1 MGTGHRIRDVRVSK
15 GILQGEL
22 AKIANINKSVM
33 SRIENGDRP
42 VRDDELREIAKCLNV
57 SADYLIGRSSEP
69 MLTRVE
75 QRDIA
80 RNVED
85 MKQSLENGS
94 LRMSLDGKE
103 ISDEVK
109 KFILDQIENILTLA
123 KIKSIGTFTPK
134 KQK

>member
-33 SRIENGDRP
+33 SRIENGDRA

>member
-1 MGTGHRIRDVRVSK
+1 MGTGHRIRDVRESK
-15 GILQGEL
+15 GIFQGEL
-22 AKIANINKSVM
+22 AKMANINKSVM
-33 SRIENGDRP
+33 SRIENGDRAI
-42 VRDDELREIAKCLNV
+42 RDDELREIAKCLNV

-69 MLTRVE
+69 MLTRAD

-80 RNVED
+80 CNVED
-85 MKQSLENGS
+85 MKQRLEQGS
-94 LRMSLDGKE
+94 LKMSLYGEE

-123 KIKSIGTFTPK
+123 KIKSMGTFSPK

>member
-1 MGTGHRIRDVRVSK
+1 MSTGRRIRDVRESK

-22 AKIANINKSVM
+22 AKMANINKSVM
-33 SRIENGDRP
+33 SRIENGDRA
-42 VRDDELREIAKCLNV
+42 VRDDELREIAKSLNV

-69 MLTRVE
+69 MLTRAE

-103 ISDEVK
+103 ITDEVK
-109 KFILDQIENILTLA
+109 EFILDQIENTITLA
-123 KIKSIGTFTPK
+123 KIKAKDKFTPK
-134 KQK
+134 KYK

>member
-1 MGTGHRIRDVRVSK
+1 MGTGHRIRDARESK
-15 GILQGEL
+15 GIFQGEL
-22 AKIANINKSVM
+22 AKMANINKSVM
-33 SRIENGDRP
+33 SRIENGDRA

-69 MLTRVE
+69 MLTRAD

-80 RNVED
+80 CNVED
-85 MKQSLENGS
+85 MKQRLEQGS
-94 LRMSLDGKE
+94 LKMSLYGEE

-123 KIKSIGTFTPK
+123 KIKSMGTFSPK

>member
-33 SRIENGDRP
+33 SRIENGDRA

-75 QRDIA
+75 QRDIT

-123 KIKSIGTFTPK
+123 KIKSMGTFSPK

>member
-1 MGTGHRIRDVRVSK
+1 MGTGHRIRDVRESK
-15 GILQGEL
+15 GIFQGEL
-22 AKIANINKSVM
+22 AKMANINKSVM
-33 SRIENGDRP
+33 SRIENGDRAI
-42 VRDDELREIAKCLNV
+42 RDDELREIAKCLNV

-69 MLTRVE
+69 MLTCAD

-80 RNVED
+80 CNVED
-85 MKQSLENGS
+85 MKQRLEQGS
-94 LRMSLDGKE
+94 LKMSLYGEE

-123 KIKSIGTFTPK
+123 KIKSMGTFSPK